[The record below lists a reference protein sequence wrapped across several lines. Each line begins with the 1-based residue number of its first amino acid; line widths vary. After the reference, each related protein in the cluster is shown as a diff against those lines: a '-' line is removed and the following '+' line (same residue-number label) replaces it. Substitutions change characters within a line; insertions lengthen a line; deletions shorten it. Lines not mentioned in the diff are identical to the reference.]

1 MSVQKYMNGM
11 CMLQF
16 IRTGMYVFASMLV
29 FYVCTYKKIEIPL
42 SLPQEARLIA
52 IGGLVSSWPDDTVV
66 IPPVVRVRIVWGAT
80 VALMFLVTDKTEMRT
95 RKLRA
100 QQWSRVF

>member
-1 MSVQKYMNGM
+1 
-11 CMLQF
+11 
-16 IRTGMYVFASMLV
+16 MYLHLCLYFTCVL
-29 FYVCTYKKIEIPL
+29 TYKKIEIPL